1 MTDELENLRRIKA
14 LAAELMAIDA
24 EKERV
29 AMNGKLRELG
39 AVHQRYRETWT
50 LLQQELAA

>member
-29 AMNGKLRELG
+29 AMNGKLWELG